1 MVPLQEKYNISMK
14 HSIGIMTTCYT
25 HTQVDC
31 GMTQSTVLGIPTL
44 VYLPFCFFN
53 IISPL
58 MSCLVAILDFVPNP
72 QPKENKA
79 SVAEESDIH

>member
-1 MVPLQEKYNISMK
+1 MSATWMVS
-14 HSIGIMTTCYT
+14 
-25 HTQVDC
+25 

-58 MSCLVAILDFVPNP
+58 MSCLVAILGFVPK
-72 QPKENKA
+72 PKKCQTL
-79 SVAEESDIH
+79 D

>member
-1 MVPLQEKYNISMK
+1 MLHAITHVLQKSIHSTISLVCSTVTSVLVPW
-14 HSIGIMTTCYT
+14 TA
-25 HTQVDC
+25 C

-58 MSCLVAILDFVPNP
+58 MSCLVAILGFVPKP
-72 QPKENKA
+72 QPQQ
-79 SVAEESDIH
+79 VAEEN